1 MPMVSI
7 TMENAGWP
15 RIGRITARSASM
27 PKAAMAAMDDN
38 TASQNGQP
46 RKVINARPQN
56 APSIIRS
63 PWAKLTVSVAL

>member
-15 RIGRITARSASM
+15 RMGRITTRSSST
-27 PKAAMAAMDDN
+27 PNSAMAAMAHS
-38 TASQNGQP
+38 TASQNGKS
-46 RKVINARPQN
+46 RKVMAARPPK
-56 APSIIRS
+56 APSIMSS